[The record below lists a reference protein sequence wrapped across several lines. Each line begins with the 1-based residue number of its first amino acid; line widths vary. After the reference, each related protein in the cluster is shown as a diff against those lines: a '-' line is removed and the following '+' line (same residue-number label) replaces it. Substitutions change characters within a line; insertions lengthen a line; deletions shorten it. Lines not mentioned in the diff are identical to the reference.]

1 MTTNDSKFYIGNL
14 NKLLDEY
21 SNIYHYFIGKNPSHA
36 NYSALSKEIELSHKP
51 PKFKVGDRV
60 RIVNY
65 KNIFRKGYT
74 KNWSK

>member
-1 MTTNDSKFYIGNL
+1 MTTDDSKFYVGNL
-14 NKLLDEY
+14 NKLQDEH

-36 NYSALSKEIELSHKP
+36 DYSALSKEIKLSHKS
-51 PKFKVGDRV
+51 PKFKVSDRV

-65 KNIFRKGYT
+65 KNIFRKDYT